1 MSWTN
6 RIVWREGMFLR
17 PQHFQQQDR
26 YLQSQLE
33 RRSGVLR
40 PYPWGVRRLELDQA
54 LFKHGKIALS
64 RCEGV
69 FDDGTPFE
77 IPDGEEPSPVLE
89 VTGDATGMT
98 VYLVVL
104 RARNGSVEV
113 PPRGESERLSRYLT
127 APWQAGDCNGDTSD
141 SAELE
146 VAKLR
151 LRLVLEKDRL
161 SDDTC
166 IGVAR
171 IAKVEDDGSVVLDE
185 RFIPPCLDCHLQP
198 RIRSLI
204 TETAGL
210 LRIRSEYL
218 AKRIT
223 EGARGGVAEVAKY
236 LLLQLVN
243 GYEPLFTHWERLPG
257 LHPLDLY
264 ELAVQLAGELS
275 TFNITTRRPPGFP
288 VYRHE
293 DLDATLRPVFKV
305 ISEELTRIPD
315 ETATE
320 IPLESDRFGFY
331 VAAVE
336 DVDLRAA
343 GGFVL
348 AAKADMP
355 TESLRRDFPSL
366 VTIGAPQKIT
376 QLVKSHLPGV
386 GLFALPATPP
396 QIPFHAG
403 STYFELDR
411 TSSHWKT
418 IEVAKGIALHVP
430 EKFPGLNLTLWLIKG

>member
-1 MSWTN
+1 MSWHN

-26 YLQSQLE
+26 YLQSNLE
-33 RRSGVLR
+33 RRAGVLR
-40 PYPWGVRRLELDQA
+40 PYPWGFRRVELEQA
-54 LFKHGKIALS
+54 LFKHGKIALA

-69 FDDGTPFE
+69 LDDGTPFE
-77 IPDGEEPSPVLE
+77 IPDGDQVSPVLE
-89 VTGDATGMT
+89 VTGDATGMI

-104 RARNGSVEV
+104 RARDGSVEV
-113 PPRGESERLSRYLT
+113 PPRGDTEKLSRYLT
-127 APWQAGDCNGDTSD
+127 ATWQVGDCNGDTSD
-141 SAELE
+141 SADLE

-161 SDDTC
+161 SDDSC
-166 IGVAR
+166 LGVAR
-171 IAKVEDDGSVVLDE
+171 IAKVEDEGTVILDDK
-185 RFIPPCLDCHLQP
+185 FIPPCLDCHLQQ
-198 RIRSLI
+198 RIRSMI

-243 GYEPLFTHWERLPG
+243 RYEPLFTHWDRLPG
-257 LHPLDLY
+257 LHPVDLY
-264 ELAVQLAGELS
+264 EVAVQLAGELS
-275 TFNITTRRPPGFP
+275 TFNVNTRRPPGFP
-288 VYRHE
+288 PYRHD
-293 DLDATLRPVFKV
+293 DLDGTLRPVFKV
-305 ISEELTRIPD
+305 IFEELTRIPD

-336 DVDLRAA
+336 DIDLRAT
-343 GGFVL
+343 GNFVL

-355 TESLRRDFPSL
+355 TESLRRDFPPL

-386 GLFALPATPP
+386 GLFPLPATPP

-403 STYFELDR
+403 FTYFELDR
-411 TSSHWKT
+411 NSNHWKVV
-418 IEVAKGIALHVP
+418 EGAKGLALHVP
-430 EKFPGLNLTLWLIKG
+430 EKFPGLTMTLWLIKG